1 MRQKKSRGKRRE
13 EPRFVTRGREKEES
27 DSRIVGGVENEMD
40 EEIDGGEL
48 GDGIGRIIGEE
59 EITALRSLRDIGKH
73 ALHNS
78 EEITTREL

>member
-27 DSRIVGGVENEMD
+27 DGGIVRGVENEMD
-40 EEIDGGEL
+40 EEIEGGEL

-59 EITALRSLRDIGKH
+59 EITALWSLHDVGKH
-73 ALHNS
+73 AIHNS

>member
-1 MRQKKSRGKRRE
+1 
-13 EPRFVTRGREKEES
+13 
-27 DSRIVGGVENEMD
+27 MD
-40 EEIDGGEL
+40 EEIEGGEL

-59 EITALRSLRDIGKH
+59 EITARRSLRDIGKH

>member
-27 DSRIVGGVENEMD
+27 DGGMD
-40 EEIDGGEL
+40 EEIEGGEL

>member
-1 MRQKKSRGKRRE
+1 MLENDHRSAHSSRCVYLCGVGGLRH
-13 EPRFVTRGREKEES
+13 S
-27 DSRIVGGVENEMD
+27 VGGVENEMD

-59 EITALRSLRDIGKH
+59 EITALRSLHDVGKH

>member
-40 EEIDGGEL
+40 EEIEGREL

>member
-27 DSRIVGGVENEMD
+27 DGRIVGGVENEMD
-40 EEIDGGEL
+40 EEIEGGEL

-59 EITALRSLRDIGKH
+59 
-73 ALHNS
+73 
-78 EEITTREL
+78 

>member
-1 MRQKKSRGKRRE
+1 M
-13 EPRFVTRGREKEES
+13 
-27 DSRIVGGVENEMD
+27 ENEMD